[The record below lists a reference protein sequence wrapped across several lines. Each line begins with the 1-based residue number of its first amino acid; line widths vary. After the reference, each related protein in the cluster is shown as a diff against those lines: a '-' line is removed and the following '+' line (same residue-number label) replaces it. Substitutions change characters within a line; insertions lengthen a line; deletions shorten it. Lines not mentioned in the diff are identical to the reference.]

1 MSRNRVCRA
10 LFLTVVLAGI
20 VLVAGCKKRV
30 DETPVPTPP
39 PEPISISS
47 VDPSSGHADKSTEV
61 VITGKGF
68 KEGATVSIGD
78 TPATGV
84 QYESATTIRATVPAG
99 LAVGAHDV
107 KVTIPEGRSAL
118 LKGGFLVLQAVPPEP
133 EVPECEI
140 ERVYFDFD
148 VATLSDEARLTLQ
161 RDAECLKQKKA
172 VRIEVEG
179 HADERGS
186 TDYNLALGQRRADEV
201 RNYLYQLGIK
211 NITTISYGEEKPL
224 DPASNEY
231 AWSKNRRAEIN
242 ILE

>member
-1 MSRNRVCRA
+1 MSRNRVFRVVLIA
-10 LFLTVVLAGI
+10 AVLAGT
-20 VLVAGCKKRV
+20 VLGAGCKKRV
-30 DETPVPTPP
+30 EETPVPTPP
-39 PEPISISS
+39 PEPVSISK
-47 VDPSSGHADKSTEV
+47 VDPPSGPADQSTAI

-68 KEGATVSIGD
+68 KQGASVTIGT
-78 TPATGV
+78 TPATDVVIDSGT
-84 QYESATTIRATVPAG
+84 QIHATVPSG
-99 LAVGAHDV
+99 LPTGPQDV
-107 KVTIPEGRSAL
+107 KVANPEGRSGL
-118 LKGGFLVLQAVPPEP
+118 LKGGFLVVAPAPAPKE
-133 EVPECEI
+133 EDCTI

-161 RDAECLKQKKA
+161 RDAECLKKKGA
-172 VRIEVEG
+172 RKIEVEG

-186 TDYNLALGQRRADEV
+186 TAYNLALGQRRADEV
-201 RNYLYQLGIK
+201 RNYLYQLGIT